1 MSFQVPANKIPLSSI
16 SPSSLNRRLVVVSE
30 NTEPRTENYMKLGV
44 AGKAT
49 AVTSEDVSVKGMVN
63 PPVATN
69 FVESKT
75 SLNELSA
82 IKGDFSKVLDIDLC
96 GFLSRLP
103 EIDQRILAQIDIDLG
118 KKEEVTPTINDIMV
132 AVNGVTLPALQV
144 DSGDIT
150 DIVGKIDLSF
160 TDIGAVIQGNIF
172 KITCGKRAFVDI
184 SLTGSGAPVLGAAF
198 SVSPT
203 VVDSVIPE
211 PVPYGTDPNIIIESP
226 DVTVRSLDDTIDS
239 GEF

>member
-1 MSFQVPANKIPLSSI
+1 MSFHIPVNKIPI
-16 SPSSLNRRLVVVSE
+16 SNINQSDANRRLVVVSQS
-30 NTEPRTENYMKLGV
+30 TEPRTENYMKLGV
-44 AGKAT
+44 GGKAT
-49 AVTSEDVSVKGMVN
+49 AVTSEDVSIKGMIN

-69 FVESKT
+69 FIESKE

-82 IKGDFSKVLDIDLC
+82 RRGDFSKVLDIDLC

-103 EIDQRILAQIDIDLG
+103 EIDQRILEQIDIDLG
-118 KKEEVTPTINDIMV
+118 KKIEENPTINDIMV

-150 DIVGKIDLSF
+150 DIVGKIDLSIE
-160 TDIGAVIQGNIF
+160 DIGAAIQGRIF
-172 KITCGKRAFVDI
+172 KITCGKRPMVDL
-184 SLTGSGAPVLGAAF
+184 SLTGSGAPLLGSAF
-198 SVSPT
+198 AIPSFVT
-203 VVDSVIPE
+203 TAEPE
-211 PVPYGTDPNIIIESP
+211 PVPYGTDPNIVIESP